1 MRKHI
6 PVLYLVL
13 FFLILSAIPVHAQST
28 EKQVYSA
35 ERTNES
41 EGSPPDFFIAPLV
54 EVLGYSRK
62 GPAFGGGL
70 AVGAGSGVAIGLR
83 LFYAI
88 DTESINTLEI
98 AVFMRFYLQG
108 PDACT
113 GLFVQLNAGASIFD
127 YESAATPPAEA
138 GDISLGIA
146 VGWRFLLGSRWYL
159 EPAVRLGYPYI
170 GGLGVSIAYRL

>member
-6 PVLYLVL
+6 PVLYLVI

-28 EKQVYSA
+28 EKHVYSA

-41 EGSPPDFFIAPLV
+41 EGSPPDFFIAPLA

-83 LFYAI
+83 FFYAI
-88 DTESINTLEI
+88 DTESINTMEI
-98 AVFMRFYLQG
+98 TAFMRFYILA
-108 PDACT
+108 DKACT
-113 GLFVQLNAGASIFD
+113 GPFAQLNIGMALFNHKH
-127 YESAATPPAEA
+127 AAFPPADVIA
-138 GDISLGIA
+138 FSTGITA
-146 VGWRFLLGSRWYL
+146 GWRFPLGKHWCL
-159 EPAVRLGYPYI
+159 EPSVRAGYPYLA
-170 GGLGVSIAYRL
+170 GAGVAFAFRL

>member
-13 FFLILSAIPVHAQST
+13 FFLILSAIPAHAQST
-28 EKQVYSA
+28 EK
-35 ERTNES
+35 
-41 EGSPPDFFIAPLV
+41 PDFFVAPLA

-127 YESAATPPAEA
+127 YENAASPPAEA

-146 VGWRFLLGSRWYL
+146 VGWRFLVGSRWYL
-159 EPAVRLGYPYI
+159 EPAVRVGYPYI
-170 GGLGVSIAYRL
+170 GGLGISFAYRL